1 MPRQTHLDIALRLSR
16 LTLAKD
22 PVALAN
28 LRKDM
33 QPHVDRAVK
42 RTLASIQ
49 KAQKSPVATRE
60 WALDGLPYTAHFD
73 QILHE
78 MCVAAKV
85 GQSHQ
90 LGLALSNAVYRTLV
104 NMRKKGDLF
113 KKAKTAVRKPRNAK
127 ALAKKKA
134 KRA

>member
-49 KAQKSPVATRE
+49 KAQKSPAATRE
-60 WALDGLPYTAHFD
+60 WALDGLPYTANFD